1 MMINFYLKMKMKQNT
16 RNSNTK
22 IIHINTK
29 CSQCGQ
35 SPIEGIRYYCLKC
48 LSYNLCSKCEKKY
61 GEKHGHPLLMLRR
74 PQDIDKY
81 NLNKIEDE
89 VKIDHTKYHFKCIN
103 LKKEYTTK
111 NNNNFIPIEIVIK
124 NTGDESWPTPCFFS
138 CQEESDVKGERVKLF
153 KCSGKQGEEIKF
165 KIKINLNNIKKTGIY
180 KSVWIIKTENGDKL
194 GEKIVFV
201 VKDIFDKDLNLKEKG
216 NKNKN
221 EVKDFR
227 DELEKNVREIKQ
239 QYDILFSTPSIR
251 NALIRTKGNKE
262 NAIKI
267 LYTEQKLG
275 KYHHF

>member
-1 MMINFYLKMKMKQNT
+1 MKAKQNT
-16 RNSNTK
+16 RNNNTK
-22 IIHINTK
+22 IVHINTK

-35 SPIEGIRYYCLKC
+35 SPIEGMRYYCLKC
-48 LSYNLCSKCEKKY
+48 QSYNLCSNCEKKY
-61 GEKHGHPLLMLRR
+61 GEMHGHPLLMLRR
-74 PQDIDKY
+74 QYDIDKY
-81 NLNKIEDE
+81 NLNIIEEEDI
-89 VKIDHTKYHFKCIN
+89 KIDNTKYHSKCIN

-138 CQEESDVKGERVKLF
+138 CQEESDVKGERVKLA
-153 KCSGKQGEEIKF
+153 KCTGNPGEEIKF

-180 KSVWIIKTENGDKL
+180 RSVWTLKNENGDNL

-201 VKDIFDKDLNLKEKG
+201 IRDLFDKDLNLKEKD

-221 EVKDFR
+221 EIKYFR
-227 DELEKNVREIKQ
+227 DELEKNATEIKQ

-251 NALIRTKGNKE
+251 NALIRTRGNKE

>member
-1 MMINFYLKMKMKQNT
+1 MNNFYLKMKIKQNT
-16 RNSNTK
+16 RNNNTK
-22 IIHINTK
+22 IIHINAK

-35 SPIEGIRYYCLKC
+35 SPIEGKRYYCLKC
-48 LSYNLCSKCEKKY
+48 QSYNLCSKCEKKY

-74 PQDIDKY
+74 TQYMDEY
-81 NLNKIEDE
+81 NLNKIEEE

-124 NTGDESWPTPCFFS
+124 NIGDESWPSPCFFS
-138 CQEESDVKGERVKLF
+138 CEEESDVKGERVKLF
-153 KCSGKQGEEIKF
+153 KCSGKQCEEIKF

-180 KSVWIIKTENGDKL
+180 KSVWILKTENGDKL

-201 VKDIFDKDLNLKEKG
+201 IKDIFDKDLNLKEKG

-227 DELEKNVREIKQ
+227 DELEKNVSEIKQ

-251 NALIRTKGNKE
+251 NALIRTRGNKE